1 MTGVTS
7 NTNMRLE
14 NYQKIT
20 HKHTPF
26 EFGPLLG
33 LLQALLRHLQQQPHQ
48 LLLLDLLQLQHLE
61 IECVYV

>member
-1 MTGVTS
+1 
-7 NTNMRLE
+7 MRLE